1 MALNDKQRAE
11 LEALGPE
18 TVRLKLLQAGA
29 DRGASVQGFDTGTYR
44 ALTRSDVEDWLA
56 EKSAQEATER
66 KQTLRWAIIAGRAS
80 IAGIIIGAILSIGSI
95 IITVLLAK

>member
-1 MALNDKQRAE
+1 MPLTDKQRAE
-11 LEALGPE
+11 LEALVPE

-29 DRGASVQGFDTGTYR
+29 ARGASVQGFDTGTYR

-66 KQTLRWAIIAGRAS
+66 KRTLCWAIIAGGAS
-80 IAGIIIGAILSIGSI
+80 IAGVLVAIASIV
-95 IITVLLAK
+95 ITVLLAK